1 MFFKARIQWVDDKE
15 EADVIVTTFEPEQL
29 PEETDDKIFFY
40 FEDEE
45 DIKTF
50 MKIRPGKF
58 GSEEFIVLEYKKME
72 HENTN

>member
-1 MFFKARIQWVDDKE
+1 MFYKARIQWIDDKE
-15 EADVIVTTFEPEQL
+15 EVDVIVTTFEPEQL

-45 DIKTF
+45 DIKSF
-50 MKIRPGKF
+50 MVKGT
-58 GSEEFIVLEYKKME
+58 EEFIVLEYKKME

>member
-1 MFFKARIQWVDDKE
+1 MFNKARIQWIDDKE
-15 EADVIVTTFEPEQL
+15 EVDVIVTTFEPEQL

-45 DIKTF
+45 DIKSF
-50 MKIRPGKF
+50 MVKGT
-58 GSEEFIVLEYKKME
+58 EEFIVLEYKKME